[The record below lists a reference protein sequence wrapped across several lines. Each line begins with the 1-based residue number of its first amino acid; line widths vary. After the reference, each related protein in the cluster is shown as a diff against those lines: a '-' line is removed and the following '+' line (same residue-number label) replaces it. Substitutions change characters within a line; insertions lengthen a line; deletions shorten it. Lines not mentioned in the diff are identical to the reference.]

1 MATTPTNPVQPTPAV
16 PLPAPPTLSDPDN
29 FDERGDAFVAALSP
43 MQQAINALADNAY
56 TNALVIF
63 GKAESAATSASTATQ
78 AAGQADTY
86 RQQASSY
93 ASVAVG
99 ARDAAKGYAES
110 VSSSLAIVDSRLLGG
125 RALPPTTNNQGGAI
139 AVGAMYYNT
148 GSDPALKD
156 RWYIWGGTEWKLG
169 PGDYTGAFLPLAGG
183 KMLGS
188 LKVRPNATG
197 EEAPQAQEVVPRAV
211 AYFDKSTPMS
221 AAPVGVVCFFESGD
235 GGGAD
240 WPYRTNV
247 SIHGWIVETW
257 DRAGARSVQEATFTL
272 SGFLST
278 YSKFRRYRHDANW
291 SAWTREISDL
301 DFRERVV
308 MANTGVGPGAAK
320 LYFVDPKV
328 GSIHHVIVEY
338 NTHFAQ
344 ALRDF
349 GDQATLRMQFSGG
362 AWPVSFG
369 ADIRFPVGVSMP
381 TYTAGQIVTVTF
393 VWTRAGYIDAFVA
406 GVHTA

>member
-1 MATTPTNPVQPTPAV
+1 MMSLIPEIPAAPFV
-16 PLPAPPTLSDPDN
+16 PLYPALGSLN
-29 FDERGDAFVAALSP
+29 FNQEAYAYGTAMPGVTTRLREIAAACRECALAAREDAMSAEASR
-43 MQQAINALADNAY
+43 MQSAQQADQAMSYRNQAAN
-56 TNALVIF
+56 
-63 GKAESAATSASTATQ
+63 SATAAAGSASTASTH
-78 AAGQADTY
+78 
-86 RQQASSY
+86 ASN
-93 ASVAVG
+93 AVG
-99 ARDAAKGYAES
+99 AYTQMQALYLGAKTS
-110 VSSSLAIVDSRLLGG
+110 NPVKD
-125 RALPPTTNNQGGAI
+125 NQGNALQLGAWYTY
-139 AVGAMYYNT
+139 VGT
-148 GSDPALKD
+148 DPALKGVWLWWD
-156 RWYIWGGTEWKLG
+156 GAGWNPGIGPVVGTLMPKS
-169 PGDYTGAFLPLAGG
+169 GG
-183 KMLGS
+183 KFTGYAS
-188 LKVRPNATG
+188 GPEGATG
-197 EEAPQAQEVVPRAV
+197 EQFPQAQEVVPRAV

-221 AAPVGVVCFFESGD
+221 AAPKGVVAFFESGD
-235 GGGAD
+235 GGGTD

-247 SIHGWIVETW
+247 GIHGWMVETW
-257 DRAGARSVQEATFTL
+257 DRGGSRSVQEATFTL

-291 SAWTREISDL
+291 SAWAREISDL

-308 MANTGVGPGAAK
+308 TTNTGVGPGAAK

-381 TYTAGQIVTVTF
+381 TYTTGQIVTVTF